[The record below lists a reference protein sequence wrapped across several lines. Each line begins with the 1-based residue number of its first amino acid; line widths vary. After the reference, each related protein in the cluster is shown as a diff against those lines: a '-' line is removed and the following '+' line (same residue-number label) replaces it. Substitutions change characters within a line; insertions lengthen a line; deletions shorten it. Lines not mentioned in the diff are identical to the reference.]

1 MSSKAKGRTA
11 ATPLVITAN
20 RLSDGRV
27 LWLGNGWVENLAQA
41 RVVVGDAAAAAAL
54 AEAQAAERA
63 RLVVG
68 VYAAE
73 VVETAAGP
81 HPVTMKE
88 RIRAEGPSIEAVA
101 TAVALAA

>member
-41 RVVVGDAAAAAAL
+41 RVVVGDAAAAAL

>member
-27 LWLGNGWVENLAQA
+27 VWLGSGWVESLAQA
-41 RVVVGDAAAAAAL
+41 RVVAGDAATAAL
-54 AEAQAAERA
+54 AEGQAAERA

-73 VVETAAGP
+73 VLQTAAGP
-81 HPVTMKE
+81 QPVTMKE
-88 RIRAEGPSIEAVA
+88 RIRAGGPSIEAVA
-101 TAVALAA
+101 TAMALAA